1 MRFTKEIKIGVLAL
15 VSISILYFGF
25 NFLKGSDFLSSNN
38 TYYVYY
44 DEISGLTASNQVLV
58 NGYSVGRV
66 ANISIEQGEKTRV
79 RVRLDVA
86 KKVIVGKDAVGLLMD
101 TDLLGGKA
109 IDLQPGDIKNPAQH
123 QDTIKGVLDKS
134 LPEVFADKAMPIVEG
149 LDSTIT
155 NINEFFKSYA
165 FASKQIQDMFA
176 QAKSLLAASQH
187 IVVENR
193 QNLKSI
199 SDNLKASTDEFK
211 KSSEDIRVVLKN
223 MRTISDSLTQ
233 IEINKTLNSLN
244 RSLVSMDS
252 ITTQISSGEGT
263 MGKLVYNDSL
273 YNNLNSVSEDLDKL
287 LIDFQESPK
296 RYVHFSI
303 FGKKDKKQKK

>member
-1 MRFTKEIKIGVLAL
+1 MAL
-15 VSISILYFGF
+15 VSGSILYFGF
-25 NFLKGSDFLSSNN
+25 NFLKGTDFLTSNN
-38 TYYVYY
+38 TYIVYY
-44 DEISGLTASNQVLV
+44 DEISGLTVSNQVLV
-58 NGYSVGRV
+58 NGFSVGRV
-66 ANISIEQGEKTRV
+66 ANIQIEQGEKTRV
-79 RVRLDVA
+79 KVRLDVS
-86 KKVIVGKDAVGLLMD
+86 KEVIVGKNAVALLMD

-109 IDLQPGDIKNPAQH
+109 IDLQTGDINNPAADN
-123 QDTIKGVLDKS
+123 DTIQGKLDKS

-165 FASKQIQDMFA
+165 FASKEIQEMFI
-176 QAKSLLAASQH
+176 QARSLLSTTQK
-187 IVVENR
+187 IIVENR

-211 KSSEDIRVVLKN
+211 KSSEDIRVVLQN
-223 MRTISDSLTQ
+223 MRSVSDSLTK
-233 IEINKTLNSLN
+233 IEINRTINSLN

-273 YNNLNSVSEDLDKL
+273 YNNLNSVSQDLDKL
-287 LIDFQESPK
+287 LIDFQERPK

-303 FGKKDKKQKK
+303 FGKKDK

>member
-1 MRFTKEIKIGVLAL
+1 MRFTKEIKIGILAL
-15 VSISILYFGF
+15 VSGSILYFGF
-25 NFLKGSDFLSSNN
+25 NFLKGTDFLTSNN
-38 TYYVYY
+38 TYIVYY
-44 DEISGLTASNQVLV
+44 DEISGLTVSNQVLV
-58 NGYSVGRV
+58 NGFSVGRV
-66 ANISIEQGEKTRV
+66 ANIQIEQGEKTRV
-79 RVRLDVA
+79 KVRLDVS
-86 KKVIVGKDAVGLLMD
+86 KEVIVGKNAVALLMD

-109 IDLQPGDIKNPAQH
+109 IDLQTGDINNPAADN
-123 QDTIKGVLDKS
+123 DTIQGKLDKS

-165 FASKQIQDMFA
+165 FASKEIQEMFI
-176 QAKSLLAASQH
+176 QARSLLSTTQK
-187 IVVENR
+187 IIVENR

-211 KSSEDIRVVLKN
+211 KSSEDIRVVLQN
-223 MRTISDSLTQ
+223 MRSVSDSLTK
-233 IEINKTLNSLN
+233 IEINRTINSLN

-273 YNNLNSVSEDLDKL
+273 YNNLNSVSQDLDKL
-287 LIDFQESPK
+287 LIDFQERPK

-303 FGKKDKKQKK
+303 FGKKDK